1 MEIELTQEELDLIAA
16 IEAAGP
22 ERLAVFRQHLT
33 QLMQCYTKES
43 QTFGVLV
50 TYHGPSEQL
59 MTTVIHGD
67 SEMGAAM
74 LHNAFIL
81 VSSDIKQTPLGAH

>member
-1 MEIELTQEELDLIAA
+1 MEIELTQEELDLIAE

-22 ERLAVFRQHLT
+22 ERLAIFRQHLT

-43 QTFGVLV
+43 KTLGVLV

-59 MTTVIHGD
+59 MATVIHGD

-81 VSSDIKQTPLGAH
+81 VSSDIEKLPPGVH